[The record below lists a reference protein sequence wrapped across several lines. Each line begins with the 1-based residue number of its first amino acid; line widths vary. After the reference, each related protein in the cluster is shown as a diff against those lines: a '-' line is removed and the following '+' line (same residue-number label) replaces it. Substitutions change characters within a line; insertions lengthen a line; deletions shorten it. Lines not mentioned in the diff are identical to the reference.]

1 MSRNPTRRDRARE
14 LRRQP
19 VPTEQLLWRHLRGRR
34 FADFKFRRQHPVGP
48 LFADMACHECRLIV
62 ELDGETHLG
71 QGSHDEQRTE
81 FLRSQGWL
89 VLRFWNTQVY
99 EELEAVLETIYR
111 ACEGRWPPHPQPLA
125 PEAG

>member
-48 LFADMACHECRLIV
+48 YFADLACHECRLIV
-62 ELDGETHLG
+62 ELDGETHIG
-71 QGSHDEQRTE
+71 QEARDGTRTE
-81 FLRSQGWL
+81 YLHAQGWL

-99 EELEAVLETIYR
+99 DDLEAVLEAIFDTCQER
-111 ACEGRWPPHPQPLA
+111 RPKLSRT
-125 PEAG
+125 